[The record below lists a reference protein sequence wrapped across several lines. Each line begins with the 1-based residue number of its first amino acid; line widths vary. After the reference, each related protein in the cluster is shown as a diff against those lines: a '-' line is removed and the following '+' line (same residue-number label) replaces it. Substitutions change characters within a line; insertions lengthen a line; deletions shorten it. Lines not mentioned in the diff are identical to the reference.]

1 MYKVY
6 PIWNFIHED
15 ICYQCGIDKFFAIL
29 FSKRGAFFNRENYQF
44 ESESTPGEDWW
55 IQSAAN
61 NAVR

>member
-1 MYKVY
+1 MRIFV
-6 PIWNFIHED
+6 INVELINSLR
-15 ICYQCGIDKFFAIL
+15 FF
-29 FSKRGAFFNRENYQF
+29 FSKREAFFNRENYQF

>member
-1 MYKVY
+1 MRIFV
-6 PIWNFIHED
+6 ID
-15 ICYQCGIDKFFAIL
+15 GIDKFFAIL
-29 FSKRGAFFNRENYQF
+29 FSKRGAFFNRENNQF